1 MTYIFM
7 RRVVVQ
13 PLRQKSFLNLETF
26 LKLLNMVSLHF
37 FQIKIESLNSRGYGA
52 IATLQR
58 SYNQILKLD
67 TRQSRYEWWTCKFCS
82 WNPK

>member
-26 LKLLNMVSLHF
+26 LKLLSMVSLHF
-37 FQIKIESLNSRGYGA
+37 FQIKI
-52 IATLQR
+52 
-58 SYNQILKLD
+58 
-67 TRQSRYEWWTCKFCS
+67 
-82 WNPK
+82 